1 MADKTEV
8 KAVSNFQSWLHQGE
22 QLYQTA
28 LNEFRALETQLDEL
42 EAKLAAKQ
50 QEVNQIAQVIGKP
63 PVESNRR
70 ANNNSHVVHAE
81 IIEEPVR
88 PATSSS
94 NASIARALTGKF
106 GR

>member
-1 MADKTEV
+1 M
-8 KAVSNFQSWLHQGE
+8 SNLQSWLHQGE

-28 LNEFRALETQLDEL
+28 LNEFRAIETQLDEL

-63 PVESNRR
+63 PVDSGRR
-70 ANNNSHVVHAE
+70 GVVAAASSSANGSHVIQAE
-81 IIEEPVR
+81 IIDEPVR
-88 PATSSS
+88 QSTSSS